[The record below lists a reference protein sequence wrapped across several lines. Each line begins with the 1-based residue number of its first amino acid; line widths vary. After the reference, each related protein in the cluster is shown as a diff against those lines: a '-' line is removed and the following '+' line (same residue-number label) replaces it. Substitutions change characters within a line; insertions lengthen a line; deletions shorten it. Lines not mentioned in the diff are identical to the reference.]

1 MATVLN
7 TKDVRK
13 GDYIMLCTDGVCN
26 QVDDDE
32 MADILFNSEMSD
44 ENKMSMI
51 AQMCIDSDDNNT
63 AILIPIV
70 DVVTDI
76 NYADSDDSNVGTKK
90 IPFPGESTIV
100 EIESTQQQ
108 KGNRLLNWIK
118 ELFN

>member
-13 GDYIMLCTDGVCN
+13 GDYIMLCTDGVSN

-32 MADILFNSEMSD
+32 MAEILFNSEMSD

-70 DVVTDI
+70 DVVADTI
-76 NYADSDDSNVGTKK
+76 IADSGDSNVGTKK
-90 IPFPGESTIV
+90 FPFSGESTIV

-118 ELFN
+118 KIFN